1 MRDAR
6 AQRVNEECA
15 MLVLTQLAE
24 QFFQKKHRGRR
35 ARFNLQVQRRHSSVR
50 PRAKQSHSTILCR
63 PASSSRSSSP

>member
-1 MRDAR
+1 MRDAH

-24 QFFQKKHRGRR
+24 QFFQNRSTGRR
-35 ARFNLQVQRRHSSVR
+35 ARFSGDTHRCAPELSSR
-50 PRAKQSHSTILCR
+50 STILCR